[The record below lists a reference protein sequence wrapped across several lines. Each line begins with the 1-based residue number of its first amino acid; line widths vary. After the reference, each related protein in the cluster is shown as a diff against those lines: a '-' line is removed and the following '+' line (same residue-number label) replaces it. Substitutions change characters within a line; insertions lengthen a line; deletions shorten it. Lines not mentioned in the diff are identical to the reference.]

1 MTIRTSGIMFLLL
14 TLLSASAWA
23 QGSGRVQR
31 PRMTEGRAE
40 FLKELQLTDEQKKE
54 MLSIRFQA
62 QKQFIAQR
70 AAIATARLELRQL
83 FRAPSPDQSAI
94 EKKVK
99 EVSELRTKASLAR
112 IGQLFSFRNIL
123 TPEQRSKVRDR
134 MGQVLRTRR
143 TGEMRKRL
151 PGPEIRERIKERME
165 RFKEFD
171 PFER

>member
-1 MTIRTSGIMFLLL
+1 MKIRTSCIIILLL
-14 TLLSASAWA
+14 TLFSTSAWA
-23 QGSGRVQR
+23 QRSGRVQR
-31 PRMTEGRAE
+31 PRSTEGRAE

-62 QKQFIAQR
+62 QKQFIVQR

-83 FRAPSPDQSAI
+83 FQAPSPDQSAI

-112 IGQLFSFRNIL
+112 IDRLFSVRNIL
-123 TPEQRSKVRDR
+123 TPEQRIKVRDR
-134 MGQVLRTRR
+134 IGEALRTRR
-143 TGEMRKRL
+143 MGEMRQRL
-151 PGPEIRERIKERME
+151 PGPEIRERIKERRE